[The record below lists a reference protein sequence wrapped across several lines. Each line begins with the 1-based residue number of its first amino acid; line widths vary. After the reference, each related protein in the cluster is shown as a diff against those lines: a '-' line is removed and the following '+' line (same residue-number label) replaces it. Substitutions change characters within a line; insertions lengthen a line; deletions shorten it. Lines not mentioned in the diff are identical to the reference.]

1 MSCSENNLFADF
13 TPEENDSSNE
23 VALVSDPG
31 LLRPVNEDA
40 VFALQFKEGKTLI
53 AVADGMG
60 GHSLGD
66 VASWIAVNTLAAQMI
81 ELLTKDLLQGSEALK
96 KAVAQANEFVLK
108 EAALTSSDMG
118 TTLTAAL
125 LNMDIGSP
133 FVEVASVGDSRAY
146 LISGEAIH
154 QITRD
159 HSVAAKLA
167 ELGRIKPGEVRSHP
181 QVNVLYRVVGADK
194 CEPDI
199 FTEVCAPG
207 DLLLLCSDGLWN
219 ELEDEEIRNIVMT
232 SGPLAAACD
241 RLVQAANDR
250 GGHDNISVV
259 IARVQKDTKEREEK
273 P

>member
-1 MSCSENNLFADF
+1 M
-13 TPEENDSSNE
+13 
-23 VALVSDPG
+23 VSDPG
-31 LLRPVNEDA
+31 LLRPVNEDS
-40 VFALQFKEGKTLI
+40 VLSRQFKEGKTLI

-60 GHSLGD
+60 GHTLGD
-66 VASWIAVNTLAAQMI
+66 VASWIAVNTLAAQM
-81 ELLTKDLLQGSEALK
+81 EEYLTKDNLQGSEALK
-96 KAVAQANEFVLK
+96 KAIAHANEIVLK
-108 EAALTSSDMG
+108 GASFTESEMG

-125 LNMDIGSP
+125 LNMDIGNP

-146 LISGEAIH
+146 LISGEGIR

-167 ELGRIKPGEVRSHP
+167 ELGRIKPSEVRSHP

-199 FTEVCAPG
+199 FTELCAPG
-207 DLLLLCSDGLWN
+207 DILLLCSDGLWN
-219 ELEDEEIRNIVMT
+219 ELEDDEIRDIVMT
-232 SGPLAAACD
+232 SGPMAAACE
-241 RLVQAANDR
+241 RLVQAANDH

-259 IARVQKDTKEREEK
+259 IARVREDTREREEK